1 MQLERLM
8 EQAQFG
14 QVGEMS
20 GVAQTPV
27 GEGERCGN
35 FGAGRVGHT
44 VRRIRQGCTQHS
56 TTVY

>member
-1 MQLERLM
+1 MQLGKLM

-20 GVAQTPV
+20 DVAQTPV
-27 GEGERCGN
+27 GEGEWCGN
-35 FGAGRVGHT
+35 FGAGRVGR
-44 VRRIRQGCTQHS
+44 VVWNIRQGCMQCS